1 MNTKIIASILALL
14 LTGSLSVGC
23 SRDMLGGAAVG
34 AVGAGA
40 AYEYQHKKQMDRLE
54 DDFKAGRIDREE
66 YLKRKEDIESGSLIY

>member
-1 MNTKIIASILALL
+1 MNRRILTSMLALL
-14 LTGSLSVGC
+14 LAGPLAAGC

-66 YLKRKEDIESGSLIY
+66 YLKRKEDIESGSLVY